1 LRRLLAALTVRSED
15 DLRNDTV
22 SSLEASEKTADLYSA
37 LGTLY
42 AQLIPPDID
51 RALASFDA
59 ARRFAGSPEIKH
71 RISERE
77 AMKQRLALLENP

>member
-1 LRRLLAALTVRSED
+1 LNAVTPEEGIEKVLAAL
-15 DLRNDTV
+15 